1 MSDGKLTGRDDRP
14 TPRKAGG
21 VVLRRLGSTTLAVLL
36 LVASSGPA
44 EAQRPSRRWRS
55 APPAPRVQ
63 TAPRSGP
70 QPSGAAAAP
79 RTGNQQAGTQP
90 SAPKQPAAGGKEGKQ
105 EGKTASSQDKQP
117 GKEPGKETPQTAANP
132 GAPPPS
138 TGDSEQLVWD
148 GPAPFSEA
156 WRADHPGAWR
166 PEERA
171 GEIVLAGGAR
181 VPTRVDS
188 GTVDVA
194 QWTTRDRQSDATAPR
209 SVLQVSAEQVS
220 AEQVSAE
227 QVSAEQVSAE
237 VAPPDGAIPPS
248 ELVVFPGAD
257 GALPAAASPASKPDT
272 LAEDPA
278 ADGTVS
284 VLVRDGAG
292 PSSIAKPIA
301 DASGTVSLSHE
312 DSASPWL
319 PLGTFAAVPAG
330 SERSL
335 APHLFLELAVHRD
348 GTVRGNYFDAVSDAV
363 HPVTGRFDRDTGALS
378 WQIGSGGAE
387 FETTAEGL
395 AGGRGEATV
404 RRGSTE
410 RPWLLIGLR

>member
-1 MSDGKLTGRDDRP
+1 MSDGNLPGRDDRP
-14 TPRKAGG
+14 TPRSAGALG
-21 VVLRRLGSTTLAVLL
+21 VRRLGSTTLAVLL

-70 QPSGAAAAP
+70 QPSSAAAAP

-90 SAPKQPAAGGKEGKQ
+90 SSPKQPAAGGKEGKQ

-117 GKEPGKETPQTAANP
+117 GKQPGKETPQTTANP
-132 GAPPPS
+132 EAPPPS
-138 TGDSEQLVWD
+138 TGASEQLVWD
-148 GPAPFSEA
+148 GPAPFSDA

-166 PEERA
+166 PEEGA

-188 GTVDVA
+188 AAVDVA
-194 QWTTRDRQSDATAPR
+194 QWTARDRQTDATAPR
-209 SVLQVSAEQVS
+209 SVLQVSAEQAS
-220 AEQVSAE
+220 AEMAL
-227 QVSAEQVSAE
+227 
-237 VAPPDGAIPPS
+237 PDGAISPS
-248 ELVVFPGAD
+248 DLVVFPGAD
-257 GALPAAASPASKPDT
+257 GGLPAAAIPAISPNT
-272 LAEDPA
+272 LAEDTA

-292 PSSIAKPIA
+292 PSSSVKPTA
-301 DASGTVSLSHE
+301 GASATVSLSQE
-312 DSASPWL
+312 DSSSPWL

-330 SERSL
+330 SDGSL
-335 APHLFLELAVHRD
+335 APHLFLELALHRD

-363 HPVTGRFDRDTGALS
+363 HPVTGRFDRETGALS

-410 RPWLLIGLR
+410 RPWVLIGLP

>member
-1 MSDGKLTGRDDRP
+1 MSDSNRPGRDDRP
-14 TPRKAGG
+14 TPRNAGAVG
-21 VVLRRLGSTTLAVLL
+21 VPRLGWTALAVLL

-63 TAPRSGP
+63 TAPRAP
-70 QPSGAAAAP
+70 QPSAAAAAP
-79 RTGNQQAGTQP
+79 RSGSQQAGTQP

-105 EGKTASSQDKQP
+105 EGKNTPAPDKQ
-117 GKEPGKETPQTAANP
+117 PGKETPQTTANP
-132 GAPPPS
+132 EAAPPPS
-138 TGDSEQLVWD
+138 TGDSEKLVWD

-166 PEERA
+166 PEEGA

-188 GTVDVA
+188 GAVDVA
-194 QWTTRDRQSDATAPR
+194 QWTIRDRQTDATAPR
-209 SVLQVSAEQVS
+209 SVLQASAEQAS
-220 AEQVSAE
+220 AEQAL
-227 QVSAEQVSAE
+227 
-237 VAPPDGAIPPS
+237 PDGAIRPS
-248 ELVVFPGAD
+248 DLIVFPGAE
-257 GALPAAASPASKPDT
+257 GGLPAAAIPAASPNT
-272 LAEDPA
+272 LAGDTA

-284 VLVRDGAG
+284 VLVRDGVG
-292 PSSIAKPIA
+292 PSSTAKPTA
-301 DASGTVSLSHE
+301 GASATVSLAHE
-312 DSASPWL
+312 DSSSPWL

-330 SERSL
+330 SDRAL
-335 APHLFLELAVHRD
+335 APHLFLELALHRD
-348 GTVRGNYFDAVSDAV
+348 GTVRGNYFDAVSDSV
-363 HPVTGRFDRDTGALS
+363 HPVTGRFNRETGLLS

-404 RRGSTE
+404 RRGTTE
-410 RPWLLIGLR
+410 RPWVLIGLP

>member
-1 MSDGKLTGRDDRP
+1 MSDGNRPGRDDRP
-14 TPRKAGG
+14 TPRNAGAVG
-21 VVLRRLGSTTLAVLL
+21 VPRLGWTALAVLL

-44 EAQRPSRRWRS
+44 QAQRPSRRWRS

-63 TAPRSGP
+63 TAPRAP
-70 QPSGAAAAP
+70 QPSAAAAAP

-105 EGKTASSQDKQP
+105 EGKNTPAQDKQP
-117 GKEPGKETPQTAANP
+117 GKQTPQTAANP
-132 GAPPPS
+132 EAPPPPS

-166 PEERA
+166 PEEGA

-188 GTVDVA
+188 VAVDVA
-194 QWTTRDRQSDATAPR
+194 HWTARDRQIEATAPR
-209 SVLQVSAEQVS
+209 SVLRASAEQAS
-220 AEQVSAE
+220 A
-227 QVSAEQVSAE
+227 
-237 VAPPDGAIPPS
+237 DGAIPPS
-248 ELVVFPGAD
+248 DLIVFPGAE
-257 GALPAAASPASKPDT
+257 GGVPVAANPAASPNT
-272 LAEDPA
+272 LAGETA
-278 ADGTVS
+278 ADGTIS

-292 PSSIAKPIA
+292 PLSTAKPIA
-301 DASGTVSLSHE
+301 GASATVSLAHE
-312 DSASPWL
+312 DSSSPWL

-330 SERSL
+330 SDRSL
-335 APHLFLELAVHRD
+335 APHLFLELALHRD
-348 GTVRGNYFDAVSDAV
+348 GTVRGNYFDAVSDSV
-363 HPVTGRFDRDTGALS
+363 HAVTGRFNRETGLLA

-404 RRGSTE
+404 RRGTTQ
-410 RPWLLIGLR
+410 RPWVLIGLP